1 MFDPFLL
8 AQQVLDDVPFTKE
21 AVLPLL
27 TDDQVPLTD
36 ILAAAFR
43 IRSRYF
49 GKEVTLHILNN
60 VQNGAC
66 PEDCRYC
73 AQSAGSSAAIA
84 EYPMKSD
91 HEILLEAEQAYK
103 SGACRYC
110 MVFSGSGPA
119 PERIEHLCHLVRE
132 IKKRFTIEVCVSP
145 GQIDYQQAARLRAA
159 GLDRLN
165 HNLNTSLRNYANI
178 CTTHTFTD
186 RLETLRAARAADL
199 AVCSGLI
206 VGMGETAEDLVDIAL
221 TFRTLGVH
229 SIPVN
234 FLIPV
239 SGLDIP
245 GARPLTPEYCLRVL
259 CMFRFLNPK
268 TEIRMAAG
276 RELHLRSLQVMG
288 LFAAN
293 SLFLSGYLNVG
304 GHPDVETLQMIR
316 DAGFDIR
323 SEIPLDELILSARGT
338 AGLIPLKTINELR
351 PCQTQES

>member
-1 MFDPFLL
+1 MYDPFLS
-8 AQQVLDDVPFTKE
+8 ARQVLEGKRLPRE

-27 TDDQVPLTD
+27 TDQQLPLSD

-60 VQNGAC
+60 VQNGVC

-73 AQSAGSSAAIA
+73 AQSASSAAPIT
-84 EYPMKSD
+84 EYPMKPDS
-91 HEILLEAEQAYK
+91 EVLMEAERAYK

-119 PERIEHLCHLVRE
+119 SDRIDHLCSLIRE
-132 IKKRFTIEVCVSP
+132 IKKRFPIEVCVSP
-145 GQIDYQQAARLRAA
+145 GRIDNQQALRLKAA

-165 HNLNTSLRNYANI
+165 HNLNTSLRNYATI
-178 CTTHTFTD
+178 CTTHTFAD
-186 RLETLRAARAADL
+186 RLQTLSAARAADL

-206 VGMGETAEDLVDIAL
+206 VGMGETEEDLVDIAL
-221 TFRTLGVH
+221 TFRDLGVH

-234 FLIPV
+234 FLVPV
-239 SGLDIP
+239 SGRDIP
-245 GARPLTPEYCLRVL
+245 AARPLSPEYCLRVL
-259 CMFRFLNPK
+259 CMFRFLNPE

-276 RELHLRSLQVMG
+276 REIHLRSLQVMG

-293 SLFLSGYLNVG
+293 SLFLNGYLNVKG
-304 GHPDVETLQMIR
+304 RPDVETLQMIR

-323 SEIPLDELILSARGT
+323 SEIPLDELISSSESSLSS
-338 AGLIPLKTINELR
+338 IPFKTVQDLR
-351 PCQTQES
+351 PYQTQEP

>member
-8 AQQVLDDVPFTKE
+8 AQQVLDEAPYSKE

-43 IRSRYF
+43 IRSRFF

-60 VQNGAC
+60 VQNGVC

-73 AQSAGSSAAIA
+73 AQSAGSSAAIE
-84 EYPMKSD
+84 EYPMKPD
-91 HEILLEAEQAYK
+91 NEILMEAERAYK
-103 SGACRYC
+103 NGACRYC
-110 MVFSGSGPA
+110 MVFSGSGPE
-119 PERIEHLCHLVRE
+119 PDRIEHLCSLVRE
-132 IKKRFTIEVCVSP
+132 IKQRFSIEVCVSP
-145 GQIDYQQAARLRAA
+145 GRIDYQQALRLRAA

-165 HNLNTSLRNYANI
+165 HNLNTSLQNYANI

-239 SGLDIP
+239 SGQDIP

-259 CMFRFLNPK
+259 CMFRFLNPR

-293 SLFLSGYLNVG
+293 SLFLSGYLNVS

-323 SEIPLDELILSARGT
+323 SEIPLDELISSARESTGQV
-338 AGLIPLKTINELR
+338 PLKTINDLR
-351 PCQTQES
+351 PCQTRES